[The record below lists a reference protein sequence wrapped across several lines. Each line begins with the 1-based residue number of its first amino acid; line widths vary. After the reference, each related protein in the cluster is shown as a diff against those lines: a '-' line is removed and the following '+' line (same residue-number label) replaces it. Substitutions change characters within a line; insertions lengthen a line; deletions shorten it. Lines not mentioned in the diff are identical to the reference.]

1 MVIASINMVHFWRQA
16 RRCAEDIVDC
26 VVFVTWN
33 DRTSHDFLMSTR
45 HGGISRIKDHF
56 DITSKK
62 TGLKSGG
69 TAEVPGENGH
79 NESDGRVTL
88 YNCLQQFSKREQR

>member
-1 MVIASINMVHFWRQA
+1 
-16 RRCAEDIVDC
+16 
-26 VVFVTWN
+26 
-33 DRTSHDFLMSTR
+33 MSTR

-62 TGLKSGG
+62 TGLKSDG
-69 TAEVPGENGH
+69 TVEVPGENGH

-88 YNCLQQFSKREQR
+88 YNCLKQFSKREQLSENDKYYCKNAKSTFVLSKSLIYGKRQTY